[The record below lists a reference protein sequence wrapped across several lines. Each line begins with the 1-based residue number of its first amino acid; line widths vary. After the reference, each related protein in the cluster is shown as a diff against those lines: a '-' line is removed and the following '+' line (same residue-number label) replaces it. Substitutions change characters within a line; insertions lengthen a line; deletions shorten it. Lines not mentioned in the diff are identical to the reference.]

1 MASAAV
7 APEGPNSTM
16 HLELT
21 AAQVAVA
28 AEIQAFAATSIA
40 PHAAA
45 IDETAAFPLDLVREA
60 ASHGYLGMRAPTAV
74 GGRGFDHVS
83 YAIGI
88 EAVAR
93 ASATMAVVLAVHN
106 SLVCD
111 TLSTDGTVAQ
121 QAAWLPRLVTG
132 ATIGAFALS
141 EAEAGTDAANQ
152 QTVATRTADGYRLSG
167 RKVWVANGEAAG
179 VAIVFAA
186 TVPGARGRGVSSF
199 VVPLDRPGIRK
210 EPGVDSLGVRGL
222 GCVDLVFDDVRV
234 LEGERIG
241 EENQGFAVARRA
253 LEAGRIAI
261 AAQALGVGQ
270 AALDEALKHARTRHT
285 FGRPI
290 AQYQAIQWF
299 LADMAT
305 DLAAARMLMLKAA
318 ATADSGADFGAQ
330 AAMAKLAAS
339 EAAHKA
345 ADKAMQ
351 VLASAGY
358 RRGSTVER
366 LFRDVRATEIY
377 QGTSEVQRMIIAA
390 AVLGEH

>member
-1 MASAAV
+1 
-7 APEGPNSTM
+7 M

-21 AAQVAVA
+21 AAQAGFA
-28 AEIQAFAATSIA
+28 AEVEAFARECVA
-40 PHAAA
+40 PEAAG
-45 IDETAAFPLDLVREA
+45 IDETGAFPLDLVRQA
-60 ASHGYLGMRAPTAV
+60 AARGYLGMRAPASM
-74 GGRGFDHVS
+74 GGRGLDHV
-83 YAIGI
+83 ACVLAI

-93 ASATMAVVLAVHN
+93 ASATMAVILAVHN
-106 SLVCD
+106 ALVCD
-111 TLSTDGTVAQ
+111 TLAVSGTASQ

-132 ATIGAFALS
+132 EVVGAFALS
-141 EAEAGTDAANQ
+141 EADAGTDAANQ
-152 QTVATRTADGYRLSG
+152 QTLATRAGDGYTLSG

-186 TVPGARGRGVSSF
+186 TTPGARGRGVSAF
-199 VVPLDRPGIRK
+199 VVPLDRDGIRK
-210 EPGVDSLGVRGL
+210 APGVDSLGVRGL
-222 GCVDLVFDDVRV
+222 GCVDLVFDHVVVRD
-234 LEGERIG
+234 EERIG

-253 LEAGRIAI
+253 LETGRIAI

-270 AALDEALKHARTRHT
+270 AALDEALAHARTRHT

-305 DLAAARMLMLKAA
+305 ELAAARMLTFKAA
-318 ATADSGADFGAQ
+318 ATADAGADFAAQ

-366 LFRDVRATEIY
+366 LFRDARATEIY

-390 AVLGEH
+390 AALAE

>member
-1 MASAAV
+1 
-7 APEGPNSTM
+7 M

-21 AAQVAVA
+21 TAQ
-28 AEIQAFAATSIA
+28 AEFATEVEAFARDRVA
-40 PHAAA
+40 PAASG
-45 IDETAAFPLDLVREA
+45 IDETGTFPLDLVRQA
-60 ASHGYLGMRAPTAV
+60 ASHGYLGMRAPTSA
-74 GGRGFDHVS
+74 GGRGLDHVA
-83 YAIGI
+83 YVLGI

-93 ASATMAVVLAVHN
+93 ASATMAVILAVHN
-106 SLVCD
+106 SLVLD
-111 TLSTDGTVAQ
+111 TLVSSGTGAQ

-132 ATIGAFALS
+132 EVVGAFALS

-152 QTVATRTADGYRLSG
+152 QTSATRTGQGYTLSG
-167 RKVWVANGEAAG
+167 RKVWVANGEVAG

-186 TVPGARGRGVSSF
+186 TTPGARGRGVSAF
-199 VVPLDRPGIRK
+199 VVPLDRPGIRR

-222 GCVDLVFDDVRV
+222 GCVELVFDQVVVR
-234 LEGERIG
+234 EDERIG

-270 AALDEALKHARTRHT
+270 AALDEALRHARTRHT

-305 DLAAARMLMLKAA
+305 ELAAARMLTFKAA
-318 ATADSGADFGAQ
+318 ATADAGADFGAQ

-390 AVLGEH
+390 AALAD

>member
-1 MASAAV
+1 
-7 APEGPNSTM
+7 M

-21 AAQVAVA
+21 PAQVAA
-28 AEIQAFAATSIA
+28 AADADAFARDVVA
-40 PHAAA
+40 PEAAG
-45 IDETAAFPLDLVREA
+45 IDETGLFPLAVVRQA
-60 ASHGYLGMRAPTAV
+60 AARGYLGMRAPTSV
-74 GGRGFDHVS
+74 GGRGLDHVA
-83 YAIGI
+83 YALAI
-88 EAVAR
+88 EAIAR
-93 ASATMAVVLAVHN
+93 ASATMAVILAVHN

-111 TLSTDGTVAQ
+111 TLIASGTAAQ

-132 ATIGAFALS
+132 EVIGAFALS
-141 EAEAGTDAANQ
+141 EADAGTDAANQ
-152 QTVATRTADGYRLSG
+152 QTVAHRTADGYRLTG
-167 RKVWVANGEAAG
+167 RKVWVANGQVAG

-186 TVPGARGRGVSSF
+186 TTPGARGRGVSAF
-199 VVPLDRPGIRK
+199 VVPLDRPGIRR

-222 GCVDLVFDDVRV
+222 GCVELVLDQVAVGDA
-234 LEGERIG
+234 ERLG
-241 EENQGFAVARRA
+241 QENQGFAVARRA

-270 AALDEALKHARTRHT
+270 AALDQALAHARTRRT
-285 FGRPI
+285 FDRPI

-305 DLAAARMLMLKAA
+305 ELAAARMLTLKAA
-318 ATADSGADFGAQ
+318 STADAGADFGAA

-339 EAAHKA
+339 EAAHHA

-366 LFRDVRATEIY
+366 LFRDARATEIY

-390 AVLGEH
+390 AALSD